1 MNMEEILITD
11 ANIFFDLFSVDLLP
25 DFFLLPHAIK
35 TTEFVLKEI
44 EDEQQR
50 ALIDEYVAN
59 GRLEICAFE
68 PDQYAEILEL
78 KTKLTGNLSFEDCSV
93 LYCATKSEKSTV
105 LTGDLSLRKNVAAMG
120 LNVKGIIGVI
130 DMMVTHRITHSEIAA
145 LRLQKLRR
153 LNTWLPKELCDEAIK
168 RWKN

>member
-1 MNMEEILITD
+1 MDEILITD

-25 DFFLLPHAIK
+25 EFFLLPHAIK

-44 EDEQQR
+44 KDEQQR
-50 ALIDEYVAN
+50 TLIDEYIGN

-68 PDQYAEILEL
+68 PEQYAEIVEL
-78 KTKLTGNLSFEDCSV
+78 RERLTGNLSFEDCSV

-120 LNVKGIIGVI
+120 LNVKGIIGVME
-130 DMMVTHRITHSEIAA
+130 MMVTHRITHSEIAA
-145 LRLQKLRR
+145 LRLQKLMSI
-153 LNTWLPKELCDEAIK
+153 NAWLPKGLCDDAIK
-168 RWKN
+168 RWKSR